1 MMFSVIIPT
10 MWKSEILHR
19 AIIEYKI
26 MPEIDEIIIINN
38 DPTFNIPT
46 YFKDPKIKILTQ
58 TNNIYVNPSWNL
70 GVSVSKNEN
79 IVILNDDIF
88 IEKMGWVLGV
98 LKKHFKN
105 YDLLGL
111 DLKKSNKVD
120 RIEIESLKDE
130 KRPNGFGT
138 CMVLQKKNYTNIPE
152 EIKIWYGD
160 DILYYTNKN
169 RGKFSVQ
176 KIDFEMSK
184 TVNSVEEAKEII
196 IKNDRPNFKKYIKEN
211 NISLN

>member
-1 MMFSVIIPT
+1 MFTLIIPT
-10 MWKSEILHR
+10 MWKSKIFHK
-19 AIIEYKI
+19 AIMEYKKTPKI
-26 MPEIDEIIIINN
+26 NEIIIINN
-38 DPTFNIPT
+38 DPTFSVPT
-46 YFKDPKIKILTQ
+46 YFKHPKIKILTQ

-79 IVILNDDIF
+79 IAIVNDDIF

-98 LKKHFKN
+98 LEKHFKKYN
-105 YDLLGL
+105 LLGL
-111 DLKKSNKVD
+111 DLTKSNKVD
-120 RIEIESLKDE
+120 KIEIKNLKGK

-138 CMVLQKKNYTNIPE
+138 CMVLQKKNYINIPD

-184 TVNSVEEAKEII
+184 TVKSVKGIKEII
-196 IKNDRPNFKKYIKEN
+196 INNDRPNFKNYIKEN
-211 NISLN
+211 NITLN